1 MLGVAPFRHG
11 LDDGRI
17 DLGILVNG
25 AVFVYY
31 DPAYMAG
38 VVEWFQKKAYMLCE
52 ADCAGWTTEAAAW
65 TGLSATLR
73 FPALPYSVEVLNPDM
88 LNDSL
93 EDIEI
98 PDESGTVLI
107 LLEIDRFVARLPDA
121 SHRLLDSLA
130 IASRYHSLF
139 GLRFMT
145 IALCRDRSIR
155 FRQPVGGM
163 MPLEQR

>member
-1 MLGVAPFRHG
+1 VAPFRHG
-11 LDDGRI
+11 VDDGRI

-25 AVFVYY
+25 AVFIYY
-31 DPAYMAG
+31 DAPYMKG
-38 VVEWFQKKAYMLCE
+38 IVDWFQKNAYRLCE
-52 ADCAGWTTEAAAW
+52 ADCSGWTTEAAAW
-65 TGLSATLR
+65 RGLSTALG
-73 FPALPYSVEVLNPDM
+73 FPELPYSVEVLDPDM

-107 LLEIDRFVARLPDA
+107 LREIDRFMRSLPDA

-145 IALCRDRSIR
+145 IALCRDEDIR
-155 FRQPVGGM
+155 FLKPVGGM
-163 MPLEQR
+163 TPLEER

>member
-1 MLGVAPFRHG
+1 MAPFRHG

-25 AVFVYY
+25 AVFIYY
-31 DPAYMAG
+31 DAAYMAG
-38 VVEWFQKKAYMLCE
+38 IVEWFQKNAYKLYE
-52 ADCAGWTTEAAAW
+52 ADCSSWTTGGAAW
-65 TGLSATLR
+65 TGLSDALG
-73 FPALPYSVEVLNPDM
+73 FPALSYPVEVLSPDM

-98 PDESGTVLI
+98 PDSSGSVMVLRH
-107 LLEIDRFVARLPDA
+107 IDRFVRRLPDA
-121 SHRLLDSLA
+121 AHLLLDSLA

-145 IALCRDRSIR
+145 IALCSDGNVTFRDS
-155 FRQPVGGM
+155 VGGM
-163 MPLEQR
+163 TPTEQR